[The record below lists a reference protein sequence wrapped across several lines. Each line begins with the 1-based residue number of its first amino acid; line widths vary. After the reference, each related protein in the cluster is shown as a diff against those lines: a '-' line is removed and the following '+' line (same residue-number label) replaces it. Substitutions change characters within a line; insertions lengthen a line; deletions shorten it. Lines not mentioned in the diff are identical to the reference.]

1 MINGKYVHD
10 FNFQFAGS
18 ENYFNVGVLCHEMNH
33 VLDAPDTYHHNN
45 GDYHHLHPVWYWDL
59 QASNGAIPQQHT
71 AYMKMKYDKWI
82 SEIPDIT
89 DAPGTYTLNALSGP
103 TRTNVAYKIRSSD
116 TNQFYVLEY
125 RNKDL
130 LFDSSVPGKGMII
143 YRVDTRFEGNCYY
156 NPLNNV
162 YDEMFVYRVG
172 GNPSDYNG
180 NLNLSYYSEQSGRT
194 SFNINTDP
202 YPYLTD
208 GTPDRNISI
217 YDVSE
222 AGTTISF
229 TYGYKV
235 QVFPFFEYEG
245 TVTGGGPYAYNSTC
259 TVTATPSIG
268 YAFSG
273 WYDNFFGGNL
283 CSNQSEYTFTVKQD
297 RTLVA
302 RFVQKNYSVTT
313 NCQPSLSGTVTGNQG
328 SYPAGSTVMLTAT
341 ANAGFVFNGW
351 MENGQ
356 VVCNSP
362 TYTFQALANRNLA
375 ASFVSTE
382 FAIGSLVTN
391 PDGSQG
397 VVFYLEPSGTEG
409 WMVAL
414 NDASEGCAWGET
426 TNVPSLLE
434 VPYNSSIA
442 LSDLSGYR
450 NTGNLRAFQGEESGY
465 AAAQVDYANGW
476 YLPSVGQL
484 RKLYSALPF
493 IESAITAAG
502 GTLMTE
508 GTYWSSTE
516 FSASDASTPMFALGN
531 TNKTSNCRV
540 RAIRNFVTAGNN
552 VVLVASNDN
561 SMGTASVSGNGTFAY
576 GAPVTVTAY
585 PNEGYSFDHWSENG
599 VAVSFDAAYQFSFAC
614 SRSLVA
620 HFMAT
625 SSVGSIVDN
634 ADGSR
639 GVVFWLSSDGD
650 EGLMVALEDASE
662 GCQWGEAVD
671 ALTLLNKPYNSPRAL
686 KDVSGNTNT
695 RCIRKHQG
703 VDNEY
708 AASLVDFANG
718 WYLPSAAELR
728 KLYAALPIIEPA
740 LVNAGGNTLS
750 EDAYWTSTE
759 YSGSDAATA
768 TFNMGNT
775 SKTNICRV
783 RAIRHFAA
791 AGPNAI
797 TIKPNNLD
805 FGTVTGSGEYTYGQ
819 NVTVTALTNPGYTF
833 NYWTENGMIVSY
845 DATYQFPFTRSRSLV
860 ANFVVP
866 GSVGSI
872 VTNTDGSRGVVF
884 YADPSGIGGW
894 MVALEDGS
902 EGCAW
907 GNSGE
912 DVLVLDNLDPNP
924 VYDLLSDMDG
934 RRNSRIL
941 RGWFAGQSGYAADQV
956 DYNNQWFLP
965 TAGQLRKLYG
975 ALPLIDPTMINAEG
989 VMMTEDAYWSSTE
1002 RSENEAWTPSFAFGS
1017 SNKGENRRV
1026 RAIRNF
1032 YTANIQNPH
1041 IFVGTNGTLWS
1052 DPTNWINPLRDQFDD
1067 DADVIVTTQC
1077 VVDESATVNSITMAY
1092 GSTISV
1098 DEGKTLA
1105 ATESIHN
1112 TYDTR
1117 INLGVGAQL
1126 VNPTD
1131 GTYFSMS
1138 KEIVGY
1144 GNSEDCGWYTVATPL
1159 KDGMNITPWT
1169 IGNYDLYSYNEPTH
1183 CWKNQKNGNNNLTRM
1198 ENGQGY
1204 LYANAANQTLS
1215 FTGQAKSSTTE
1226 YTKPITN
1233 SASAGL
1239 ARGFNLLGNPF
1250 TSNLEISDLR
1260 INGNAVLAYY
1270 KVSNGNALVAYTDA
1284 DNEPIYPMEG
1294 FFVQGEAGTVS
1305 FNASTRGN
1313 AANSYVKLM
1322 LYEGEKML
1330 DHAYLKMKDGK
1341 GMPKLRMEAVIAE
1354 LYFRDN
1360 GDDFAIVVSQEGVEE
1375 YPLCFKSKCDGTF
1388 TIISDLLNVEC
1399 DYLHLID
1406 NLTGND
1412 IDLLETPSYTF
1423 EASATDNVSRF
1434 KLVFG
1439 LK

>member
-1 MINGKYVHD
+1 MPTGKHFIIDLYMKWAD
-10 FNFQFAGS
+10 
-18 ENYFNVGVLCHEMNH
+18 ELTYNVYRNDGQ
-33 VLDAPDTYHHNN
+33 
-45 GDYHHLHPVWYWDL
+45 HLRCIARDL
-59 QASNGAIPQQHT
+59 QQPS
-71 AYMKMKYDKWI
+71 Y
-82 SEIPDIT
+82 T
-89 DAPGTYTLNALSGP
+89 D
-103 TRTNVAYKIRSSD
+103 D
-116 TNQFYVLEY
+116 
-125 RNKDL
+125 
-130 LFDSSVPGKGMII
+130 
-143 YRVDTRFEGNCYY
+143 
-156 NPLNNV
+156 
-162 YDEMFVYRVG
+162 
-172 GNPSDYNG
+172 
-180 NLNLSYYSEQSGRT
+180 NLPAGLYSYYVTTNYYGGESE
-194 SFNINTDP
+194 P
-202 YPYLTD
+202 
-208 GTPDRNISI
+208 
-217 YDVSE
+217 SE
-222 AGTTISF
+222 M
-229 TYGYKV
+229 V
-235 QVFPFFEYEG
+235 
-245 TVTGGGPYAYNSTC
+245 
-259 TVTATPSIG
+259 SIG
-268 YAFSG
+268 Y
-273 WYDNFFGGNL
+273 GN
-283 CSNQSEYTFTVKQD
+283 FTVA
-297 RTLVA
+297 TTSSPLVG
-302 RFVQKNYSVTT
+302 
-313 NCQPSLSGTVTGNQG
+313 GTVTGNQG
-328 SYPAGSTVMLTAT
+328 SYPAGSTVTLTAT

-351 MENGQ
+351 MENG
-356 VVCNSP
+356 VRVCNSP

-426 TNVPSLLE
+426 TNVLSLLE

-768 TFNMGNT
+768 TFSMGNT
-775 SKTNICRV
+775 NKTNTCRV

-797 TIKPNNLD
+797 TVKSNNLA

-819 NVTVTALTNPGYTF
+819 NVTVTASPNPGYAF
-833 NYWTENGMIVSY
+833 NGWTENGMIVSY
-845 DATYQFPFTRSRSLV
+845 DAAYQFSFTRSRSMV
-860 ANFVVP
+860 ANFVAL

-872 VTNTDGSRGVVF
+872 VTNADGSKGVVF
-884 YADPSGIGGW
+884 YAFPSGIGGL
-894 MVALEDGS
+894 MVALEDVS
-902 EGCAW
+902 TGCPW
-907 GNSGE
+907 GLNE
-912 DVLVLDNLDPNP
+912 DITIMDNHSPDA
-924 VYDLLSDMDG
+924 VMDLLNEM
-934 RRNSRIL
+934 
-941 RGWFAGQSGYAADQV
+941 SGKSNTNKIREWYSGNTNYAACKT
-956 DYNNQWFLP
+956 DYAHGWYLP
-965 TAGQLRKLYG
+965 SAGQLRKLYS
-975 ALPLIDPTMINAEG
+975 ALPMIEEAIINAGG
-989 VMMTEDAYWSSTE
+989 VMLTEDAYWSSTE
-1002 RSENEAWTPSFAFGS
+1002 QSADNAWTPSFAMGS
-1017 SNKGENRRV
+1017 SNKTGNCRV
-1026 RAIRNF
+1026 RAIRSVLGTEFIVGNVNNVAGGSVTGDGEYDVGQICTMTATPAEGYTF
-1032 YTANIQNPH
+1032 INWTDNRSVISTMPTIQFVVDASRILTAN
-1041 IFVGTNGTLWS
+1041 FL
-1052 DPTNWINPLRDQFDD
+1052 PTDSISTQTVELSQGWNWFSTHLD
-1067 DADVIVTTQC
+1067 
-1077 VVDESATVNSITMAY
+1077 ITMADLKAALVEAFPSATNIVIKSQSD
-1092 GSTISV
+1092 GSTTYNGSIWRGSLNV
-1098 DEGKTLA
+1098 LDVSQMYKIQVAAACEITLEGMP
-1105 ATESIHN
+1105 
-1112 TYDTR
+1112 
-1117 INLGVGAQL
+1117 
-1126 VNPTD
+1126 VNPAEHPVTITNGINWIAFPLNANMTLTEAFAGFAVSGDMVRSQSD
-1131 GTYFSMS
+1131 GSATYTGIWRGSLNTL
-1138 KEIVGY
+1138 V
-1144 GNSEDCGWYTVATPL
+1144 P
-1159 KDGMNITPWT
+1159 
-1169 IGNYDLYSYNEPTH
+1169 
-1183 CWKNQKNGNNNLTRM
+1183 
-1198 ENGQGY
+1198 GQGY
-1204 LYANAANQTLS
+1204 IYKSVA
-1215 FTGQAKSSTTE
+1215 TG
-1226 YTKPITN
+1226 
-1233 SASAGL
+1233 
-1239 ARGFNLLGNPF
+1239 
-1250 TSNLEISDLR
+1250 
-1260 INGNAVLAYY
+1260 
-1270 KVSNGNALVAYTDA
+1270 
-1284 DNEPIYPMEG
+1284 
-1294 FFVQGEAGTVS
+1294 
-1305 FNASTRGN
+1305 TR
-1313 AANSYVKLM
+1313 
-1322 LYEGEKML
+1322 
-1330 DHAYLKMKDGK
+1330 
-1341 GMPKLRMEAVIAE
+1341 
-1354 LYFRDN
+1354 
-1360 GDDFAIVVSQEGVEE
+1360 
-1375 YPLCFKSKCDGTF
+1375 TF
-1388 TIISDLLNVEC
+1388 TFPTV
-1399 DYLHLID
+1399 
-1406 NLTGND
+1406 
-1412 IDLLETPSYTF
+1412 
-1423 EASATDNVSRF
+1423 A
-1434 KLVFG
+1434 K
-1439 LK
+1439 